1 LPRPRCYEARFELDP
16 QHAAALN
23 FLGYS
28 LAVYALTAMLLT
40 LIHMIFGYAKVATVV
55 EDRRSM
61 ILAAFRGALFVVR
74 HPIGTCGQYCGVLL
88 LSAAL
93 LGCYFWLAPGPGQ
106 ATTTAVV
113 LVFFCSQAF
122 LILKLFMR
130 LSLLGGQIE
139 LFLTSKGQRI
149 R

>member
-1 LPRPRCYEARFELDP
+1 V
-16 QHAAALN
+16 
-23 FLGYS
+23 LGYS
-28 LAVYALTAMLLT
+28 LAVYALTAVLLT
-40 LIHMIFGYAKVATVV
+40 LIHMVFGYAKVATVV

-74 HPIGTCGQYCGVLL
+74 HPVGACGQYYGVLL

-93 LGCYFWLAPGPGQ
+93 LGCYFWLTPGPGQ
-106 ATTTAVV
+106 ATNTAVV
-113 LVFFCSQAF
+113 LAFLYSQSF

-139 LFLTSKGQRI
+139 LFLASQGQRI
-149 R
+149 G